1 MPDILASV
9 DEVQLL
15 LRLRDGDDL
24 AFGQIYDRYKARL
37 GYSLLRLL
45 KSEVL
50 AEELLQDVFMKVW
63 EHRAAIDPTRSFKA
77 YLYRIAENMAYDFFR
92 RAAREKEILQEIIA
106 ANTELYTHVEESL
119 LKKEN
124 IAFLERLLAQ
134 LPSQRKKIFV
144 ACKLEGKSYKEVAE
158 EFGIS
163 TTTVNDHIQ
172 KAMECLKAN
181 IHSIPVMQL
190 TSLLVSFFLEK

>member
-63 EHRAAIDPTRSFKA
+63 EHRAAIDPTRSFRA

-172 KAMECLKAN
+172 KAMECLKTN
-181 IHSIPVMQL
+181 IYRIPVMQL